1 MAMMDLSKVTKTY
14 RKANEQ
20 HIAGTDIYV
29 KDGVAYLDQAR
40 TTKIKSFQDMRL
52 DEISRLRIH
61 DPDANGQETSN
72 FYAVPICFG
81 SGPNSTLSGT
91 VKYGIWYYWVT
102 YNSTKSAYE
111 ATLKFVMTEN

>member
-29 KDGVAYLDQAR
+29 KDGTAYLDKAC
-40 TTKIKSFQDMRL
+40 TTKTKIYQDLKL

-61 DPDANGQETSN
+61 EPDSDGNYYSN
-72 FYAVPICFG
+72 VYAVPMWFG
-81 SGPNSTLSGT
+81 SGPNSAIPGT
-91 VKYGIWYYWVT
+91 SKYGIWYYWVAE
-102 YNSTKSAYE
+102 NSAKSAYE
-111 ATLKFVMTEN
+111 ATLKFVCTEN